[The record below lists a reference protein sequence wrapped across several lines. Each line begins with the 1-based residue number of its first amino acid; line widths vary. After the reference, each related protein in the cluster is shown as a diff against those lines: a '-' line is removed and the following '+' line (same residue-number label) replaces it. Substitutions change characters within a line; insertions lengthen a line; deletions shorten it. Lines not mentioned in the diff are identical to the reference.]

1 MPVVRNPR
9 PQQHQILRHKRPN
22 VIAHKTHPF
31 APLEPGQLHCG
42 MEMPTSPLSPDFF
55 LHAGP
60 HKQMHLV
67 YPALP
72 AQNTERLPGR
82 DRGMFAAAT
91 HGFNIHT
98 FHPEARFLT
107 Q

>member
-1 MPVVRNPR
+1 
-9 PQQHQILRHKRPN
+9 
-22 VIAHKTHPF
+22 
-31 APLEPGQLHCG
+31 
-42 MEMPTSPLSPDFF
+42 
-55 LHAGP
+55 
-60 HKQMHLV
+60 MHLV

-72 AQNTERLPGR
+72 AQNTEGLPGR